1 MQDAKTGSARG
12 HRSKRGNMTAHSPC
26 SMRTAQAQPAAQAA
40 ASTRW
45 SPCSQREHD
54 RAFAVQHAHRAS
66 TGCSEHA
73 RLAPCSL
80 MCSACARSQIQ
91 RARTVQPTC
100 ALSPRGRRTLQPN
113 CDLNPR
119 GRRGRHHARQRAS
132 PTCAL
137 RPRGQ
142 RTLQPTALSPR
153 GRRGRRHARQR
164 ASPGAVHRA
173 APVPGA
179 ARPPACAVRHRRVCL
194 GRAEGFLSDGQNPG
208 NFFFSGDFW

>member
-45 SPCSQREHD
+45 SPCSQRQHD

-100 ALSPRGRRTLQPN
+100 ALSPRGRRTLQP
-113 CDLNPR
+113 
-119 GRRGRHHARQRAS
+119 
-132 PTCAL
+132 TCAL
-137 RPRGQ
+137 N
-142 RTLQPTALSPR
+142 PR

-164 ASPGAVHRA
+164 ASPGPTAPCASRGTRSGPAAVCWTT
-173 APVPGA
+173 PTPGDS
-179 ARPPACAVRHRRVCL
+179 V
-194 GRAEGFLSDGQNPG
+194 GRAEGFSRDGQNPG
-208 NFFFSGDFW
+208 NFSGDFW

>member
-1 MQDAKTGSARG
+1 
-12 HRSKRGNMTAHSPC
+12 MTAHSPC

-100 ALSPRGRRTLQPN
+100 ALSPRGRRTLQPT
-113 CDLNPR
+113 CALNPR

-137 RPRGQ
+137 RPRGK

-164 ASPGAVHRA
+164 ASPGPTAPCASRGTGARSGPAAVCWTTPTGYFRK
-173 APVPGA
+173 
-179 ARPPACAVRHRRVCL
+179 
-194 GRAEGFLSDGQNPG
+194 GRGFLSDGQKPG